1 MVAGAALKVLHKMIS
16 SHHVT
21 AEDFVEQSYQ
31 LPGGG
36 VVKLPQQPGHAL
48 LMHMMNDSILF
59 RKVETYTQQ
68 HYQAQTNSFLF
79 VLV

>member
-1 MVAGAALKVLHKMIS
+1 MIS

-59 RKVETYTQQ
+59 RKVETYTIRQKQ
-68 HYQAQTNSFLF
+68 IHFYLF
-79 VLV
+79 WFKIYRNNP